1 MGNLA
6 RYTAA
11 DLPALM
17 ESINRN
23 SIGMD
28 EYFDRLFNLHET
40 TKNYPPFNLVTV
52 SNVESRLELALAG
65 FRKAE
70 VNVYTQDGKLFVEGQ
85 KEDTESETTYVH
97 RGMAQRSFTRTWTLA
112 EDTEVRSVEFED
124 GLLSIVLGRIVPEHH
139 QKKNLVLNNRGL
151 PCKYRRRRGV
161 TGTIQ
166 FDNPLFYWYNELR
179 TLGTNDCKTCITQI
193 W

>member
-17 ESINRN
+17 ERINRN

-40 TKNYPPFNLVTV
+40 TTNYPPYNLVQV

-85 KEDTESETTYVH
+85 KEDKETETNYLH
-97 RGMAQRSFTRTWTLA
+97 KGLAQRSSYRAWTLS
-112 EDTEVRSVEFED
+112 EDTEVRSVTFED
-124 GLLSIVLGRIVPEHH
+124 GLLIITLGQVIPEHH
-139 QKKNLVLNNRGL
+139 QRKNW
-151 PCKYRRRRGV
+151 
-161 TGTIQ
+161 
-166 FDNPLFYWYNELR
+166 F
-179 TLGTNDCKTCITQI
+179 
-193 W
+193 

>member
-1 MGNLA
+1 MIKFNAANL
-6 RYTAA
+6 
-11 DLPALM
+11 DQLVD
-17 ESINRN
+17 SINKN

-65 FRKAE
+65 FKKKE

-85 KEDTESETTYVH
+85 KEDTETDTEYVH
-97 RGMAQRSFTRTWTLA
+97 RGMAQRSFTRSWTLA

-139 QKKNLVLNNRGL
+139 QKKVW
-151 PCKYRRRRGV
+151 
-161 TGTIQ
+161 
-166 FDNPLFYWYNELR
+166 F
-179 TLGTNDCKTCITQI
+179 
-193 W
+193 